1 MRRVRTKP
9 ESRVAS
15 ARSFDG
21 GLFEVASQRSTSGT
35 WKRVTLVL
43 TTAQL
48 ALRCRKAGIS
58 RTFSSI
64 ELRTGEERP
73 YGSKGGLKRAETKV
87 QKRWSLEVRRH
98 AQEIIGIEG
107 QRLGDQR
114 MNTKSARTGI

>member
-1 MRRVRTKP
+1 MPSPGRHRRRRFWVDLDQSSEANKP

-48 ALRCRKAGIS
+48 ALRRRKAGIS
-58 RTFSSI
+58 RAFSSI
-64 ELRTGEERP
+64 ELRREERP
-73 YGSKGGLKRAETKV
+73 YGSRPCGAECRAYSV
-87 QKRWSLEVRRH
+87 IVFADRPSVWRDDVPSGR
-98 AQEIIGIEG
+98 
-107 QRLGDQR
+107 
-114 MNTKSARTGI
+114 S